1 MRDYLKAASDVLAE
15 QKSSKDGL
23 SSDEAAVRLESF
35 GRNKLAEGKKT
46 SLFVRFLKELSDP
59 MTIVLLAAAAVSGVT
74 AAYAHESFADVFII
88 LIVVVINA
96 VLGVYQESKA
106 EKAIAAL
113 QEMAAATSKVMR
125 GGVIHVVISE
135 ELVPGDVV
143 VLEAGDAVPADA
155 RIIECASMKVEEAA
169 LTGESVP
176 VTKTDEALNLVGG
189 AKDVALGDR

>member
-96 VLGVYQESKA
+96 VLGVYIRRARRKRRLPLCR
-106 EKAIAAL
+106 KWRLLL
-113 QEMAAATSKVMR
+113 QK
-125 GGVIHVVISE
+125 
-135 ELVPGDVV
+135 
-143 VLEAGDAVPADA
+143 
-155 RIIECASMKVEEAA
+155 
-169 LTGESVP
+169 
-176 VTKTDEALNLVGG
+176 
-189 AKDVALGDR
+189 

>member
-1 MRDYLKAASDVLAE
+1 MLCMSFLFFCKIVLRIGMFERSIDFMRDYLKAASDVLAE

-96 VLGVYQESKA
+96 VLGVYRRARRKRRLPLCR
-106 EKAIAAL
+106 KWRLLL
-113 QEMAAATSKVMR
+113 QK
-125 GGVIHVVISE
+125 
-135 ELVPGDVV
+135 
-143 VLEAGDAVPADA
+143 
-155 RIIECASMKVEEAA
+155 
-169 LTGESVP
+169 
-176 VTKTDEALNLVGG
+176 
-189 AKDVALGDR
+189 